1 MGEVRETFWLI
12 MFMAN
17 LSIKF
22 CEFSVSRSLL
32 KSHYGNGTGICES
45 FPVSST
51 LFIFFIAFVC
61 IGLGE
66 KFANSRLRFSFVLQV
81 VLLADL

>member
-22 CEFSVSRSLL
+22 CELSVSRSLL

-45 FPVSST
+45 FPVPST
-51 LFIFFIAFVC
+51 FFFVPPLSFALDLAKSLLIVGCVLVLFYKLC
-61 IGLGE
+61 Y
-66 KFANSRLRFSFVLQV
+66 
-81 VLLADL
+81 

>member
-1 MGEVRETFWLI
+1 MGGVRETFWLI

-51 LFIFFIAFVC
+51 LFFFSIAFVC

-81 VLLADL
+81 VLLAEL

>member
-1 MGEVRETFWLI
+1 MVPEYARVFRYRLRF
-12 MFMAN
+12 FFA
-17 LSIKF
+17 
-22 CEFSVSRSLL
+22 
-32 KSHYGNGTGICES
+32 
-45 FPVSST
+45 ST
-51 LFIFFIAFVC
+51 AFVC

>member
-1 MGEVRETFWLI
+1 MGGVGETFWLI

-17 LSIKF
+17 SSIKF

-45 FPVSST
+45 FPVPST
-51 LFIFFIAFVC
+51 FFFLFSTAFVC
-61 IGLGE
+61 IGLGK
-66 KFANSRLRFSFVLQV
+66 KFANSRLRFSFVLLV
-81 VLLADL
+81 DL